1 MSKEEQYL
9 RVGVTGGIGSGK
21 STVCKLFAQ
30 MGRVVISADEIA
42 RELTATND
50 DIKAAIRETFGDE
63 VFHSS
68 GALNRKALAEVV
80 FNNQEAKEKL
90 NAIIH
95 PLVFETIEARINAL
109 KPSQRSPY
117 VIIEAALI
125 YESRMDDD
133 MHYVIVVDAK
143 EELRIERVMER
154 DEVDRAAVLARIRSQ
169 MNVQEKV
176 ELADFVIVNEGTEAD
191 LIERVAFIDRLL
203 TMMGTTKPSE

>member
-1 MSKEEQYL
+1 LSKEEQYL

-50 DIKAAIRETFGDE
+50 DIKAAIRETFGDA
-63 VFHSS
+63 VFHSN

-95 PLVFETIEARINAL
+95 PLVFETIEERINAL

>member
-1 MSKEEQYL
+1 LSREEQYL

-63 VFHSS
+63 VFHPS

>member
-1 MSKEEQYL
+1 LSREEQYL

-42 RELTATND
+42 RELTATSD

-63 VFHSS
+63 VFHPS

>member
-1 MSKEEQYL
+1 MNTEKHFL

-21 STVCKLFAQ
+21 STVCKLFSQ

-50 DIKAAIRETFGDE
+50 DVKAAIRAAFGDE

-68 GALNRKALAEVV
+68 GSLHRKALAEVV
-80 FNNQEAKEKL
+80 FNNEAAKEKL

-95 PLVFETIEARINAL
+95 PLVFETIESRINAL
-109 KPSQRSPY
+109 KPSERSPY

-154 DEVDRAAVLARIRSQ
+154 DEVDRDAVLARIRSQ
-169 MNVQEKV
+169 MNVQEKLD
-176 ELADFVIVNEGTEAD
+176 LADFVIVNEGTEAD

-203 TMMGTTKPSE
+203 TMMGTTKSSE

>member
-1 MSKEEQYL
+1 MSREEQYL

-63 VFHSS
+63 VFHPS

>member
-1 MSKEEQYL
+1 MNTEEEYL

-30 MGRVVISADEIA
+30 MGRAVISADEIA
-42 RELTATND
+42 RELTASND
-50 DIKAAIRETFGDE
+50 GIKAAIREAFGDK
-63 VFHSS
+63 VFHFS
-68 GALNRKALAEVV
+68 GSLHRKALAEVV
-80 FNNQEAKEKL
+80 FNNEEAKEKL

-109 KPSQRSPY
+109 KPSERSPY

-154 DEVDRAAVLARIRSQ
+154 DDVDRDAVRARIRSQ
-169 MNVQEKV
+169 MEVQEKLD
-176 ELADFVIVNEGTEAD
+176 LADFVIVNEGTEAD

-203 TMMGTTKPSE
+203 AMMGTTKPSE